1 VQRSRHEAR
10 AARRSRLCAATAALA
25 LAGLVAAGAAA
36 EPVQENAVTAAE
48 DAFGLAVGNQAIGLY
63 SLSEARGFNPQQAGN
78 LRLEGL
84 YFDSPSA
91 YLPPCLTHATVMR
104 IGITAQSYSFPAPTG
119 IADLRLH
126 VPGEQAG
133 IGGYL
138 SRGPYAD
145 AALRV
150 EAEAPLG
157 EHLAGSACGAID
169 SNFAPDQAREATNT
183 SVGTVLRWHPFEQL
197 EVLPIAALQNG
208 GQYRMVPMVFSDG
221 AHPPP
226 LFDVRDLAALPGT
239 SYGWRNVVV
248 GAIARARIGTEWS
261 LDVGVFRATEQD
273 RRSDVDEYLL
283 GAPGGLVGHLVD
295 SLPPL
300 SSAST
305 SGELRLVRRFGSGAH
320 QRKLDLSLRAR
331 RAERAYGGD
340 TLWCYPDTP
349 LTGPAASTPAGS
361 CGLPGLPASL
371 DQTRQIDAGIVYE
384 ERWTGVGS
392 LGLGLLHSHYRRA
405 IRSDEST
412 LPATLATPW
421 LASVR
426 FTAEPHAGLT
436 LYGSFLQGLEDSAL
450 APYSATNRG
459 EPPPATRSRQADAGL
474 RYAPGEHLSLV
485 AGVFDIQK
493 AYFNLD
499 ANALYTAL
507 GTVRHRGA
515 EASLVY
521 GNGGFTVLAGAVRLR
536 PRVDRTRP
544 EPGASGSEPVGP
556 EPLEAT
562 LNVDYAP
569 ARWKPLAGSV
579 AINHQSARTATLDNR
594 YTLPSLTTL
603 NAGLRLETSVH
614 GRPLTVRLDGGNL
627 TNRRGL
633 HLSPVG
639 QVLPEFGRRVM
650 LSVSVDR

>member
-1 VQRSRHEAR
+1 MPADRHEAR
-10 AARRSRLCAATAALA
+10 ATRRSPFARAAAAAALGCLWA
-25 LAGLVAAGAAA
+25 TGAMA

-63 SLSEARGFNPQQAGN
+63 SMSEARGFNPQQAGN

-91 YLPPCLTHATVMR
+91 YLPPCLMRATVMR

-119 IADLRLH
+119 IADLKLH
-126 VPGEQAG
+126 VPGDQAG
-133 IGGYL
+133 VGGYL

-157 EHLAGSACGAID
+157 EHLAGSACGSID
-169 SNFAPDQAREATNT
+169 SNFAPDQARESTNT
-183 SVGTVLRWHPFEQL
+183 SVGAVLRWHPFEQL
-197 EVLPIAALQNG
+197 EVLPFAAMQNG

-221 AHPPP
+221 AQPPP
-226 LFDVRDLAALPGT
+226 EFDVRDLAALPGT

-248 GAIARARIGTEWS
+248 GAIARLRLGAEWS
-261 LDVGVFRATEQD
+261 LDAGAFRATEQD
-273 RRSDVDEYLL
+273 RRSDIDEYLL
-283 GAPGGLVGHLVD
+283 GAPGAPVGHLVD
-295 SLPPL
+295 ALPPL

-320 QRKLDLSLRAR
+320 QRKLDLSVRAR
-331 RAERAYGGD
+331 RSERAYGGD

-349 LTGPAASTPAGS
+349 LTGPAASGPPAS

-371 DQTRQIDAGIVYE
+371 DETRQVDAGIVYE

-392 LGLGLLHSHYRRA
+392 VGVGLLRSHYTRA
-405 IRSDEST
+405 IRSDET
-412 LPATLATPW
+412 TQPATLATPW

-426 FTAEPHAGLT
+426 FTAEPRAGLT

-474 RYAPGEHLSLV
+474 RYAPGQHLSLV

-499 ANALYTAL
+499 AGGLYTAL
-507 GTVRHRGA
+507 GSVRHRGV

-521 GNGGFTVLAGAVRLR
+521 GNGGLTVLAGAVRLR
-536 PRVDRTRP
+536 PHVERFAA
-544 EPGASGSEPVGP
+544 EPWATGSEPVGP
-556 EPLEAT
+556 VPLEAT
-562 LNVDYAP
+562 LNFDYAP
-569 ARWKPLAGSV
+569 PRWKPLAASL
-579 AINHQSARTATLDNR
+579 AINHESARTATLDNR
-594 YTLPSLTTL
+594 YTLPSLTVV
-603 NAGLRLETSVH
+603 NAGLRLETTMR
-614 GRPLTVRLDGGNL
+614 GRPLTVRLDGANL
-627 TNRRGL
+627 LNRQGV

-650 LSVSVDR
+650 LSLSVDR